1 MLLTG
6 KGPSPLGS
14 RDRNY
19 FSKPRAQARGFFFMS
34 LFFPANRLSSP
45 YVSARISPHTKPNP
59 ISNK

>member
-19 FSKPRAQARGFFFMS
+19 FSKPRAQARGFFF
-34 LFFPANRLSSP
+34 LCHYFFPPTAFPAPTSLLE
-45 YVSARISPHTKPNP
+45 
-59 ISNK
+59 